1 MRPWNGSALT
11 NRVTED
17 RPFLSKKKKK
27 KETYGG
33 CSGEEKFLQPGII

>member
-27 KETYGG
+27 ETYGG